1 MLTATAVVVSD
12 AAARYAKQLVAH
24 LGHKVSVSTVAGQPA
39 TWRFVFAY
47 GVGVVRVAG
56 GRLQL
61 EAEAADPEALAR
73 VQDVLGRHL
82 ERFGRRGELTVQWR
96 AGA

>member
-12 AAARYAKQLVAH
+12 GAARYAKQLVAH
-24 LGHKVSVSTVAGQPA
+24 LGLKVSVSPVADQPA

-47 GVGVVRVAG
+47 GVGKVRVAG

-61 EAEAADPEALAR
+61 EAEATDPEALAR

-82 ERFGRRGELTVQWR
+82 ERFGRRGELTVEWR
-96 AGA
+96 AGD

>member
-1 MLTATAVVVSD
+1 M
-12 AAARYAKQLVAH
+12 
-24 LGHKVSVSTVAGQPA
+24 
-39 TWRFVFAY
+39 
-47 GVGVVRVAG
+47 VRVAA

-61 EAEAADPEALAR
+61 DAEAADPDALAS

-82 ERFGRRGELTVQWR
+82 ERLGRRGELTVRWR

>member
-61 EAEAADPEALAR
+61 EAGAADPEALAR